1 MGKFQALKIQGG
13 SAPFFRNSPA
23 GRLGSFLRFPPLT
36 LSPLNTL
43 PAGKEQDTLR
53 SEPAGNQVFN
63 NSQERMSKTM
73 NIGIDHGYYAIKTR
87 HFSFPAGITAYS
99 HEPYT
104 LQNTLEYGGKFF
116 VCGTG
121 RQPILRNKMENENYY
136 LLTLAAIAKEIQQ
149 RGAKTECSV
158 TIAAGL
164 PLAGF
169 GREKKS
175 FREYLRPSS
184 QPVSF
189 QFEGVPYKVTV
200 EDVKLF
206 PQGYSALMIHP
217 ELLQNEPS
225 VLLMDIGG
233 WTVDLM
239 RLDNNVPNA
248 ATCRSLELGMIRCID
263 EVKEQVRRDVGL
275 SVTDA
280 QVERVLAGKPCSM
293 DEDARSIIQKQGR
306 LYTERLLSAA
316 MKQGLT
322 SRPSRW

>member
-1 MGKFQALKIQGG
+1 
-13 SAPFFRNSPA
+13 
-23 GRLGSFLRFPPLT
+23 
-36 LSPLNTL
+36 
-43 PAGKEQDTLR
+43 
-53 SEPAGNQVFN
+53 
-63 NSQERMSKTM
+63 M

-116 VCGTG
+116 VCGTD

-149 RGAKTECSV
+149 RGAKTDCSV

-189 QFEGVPYKVTV
+189 KFEGVPYKVTI

-239 RLDNNVPNA
+239 RLDNSVPNA
-248 ATCRSLELGMIRCID
+248 ATCRSLELGVIRCVD
-263 EVKEQVRRDVGL
+263 EITEQVRRNTGL
-275 SVTDA
+275 SVTDI
-280 QVERVLAGKPCSM
+280 QIERVLNGQSCSM
-293 DEDARSIIQKQGR
+293 DPAAKEIIVRQGR
-306 LYTERLLSAA
+306 LYTEKILSAIMEA
-316 MKQGLT
+316 GFDLKAIPSVIMGGGASILKRHVTPQDGLCRQIYLT
-322 SRPSRW
+322 DVHANASGYERIVGQMCAK

>member
-1 MGKFQALKIQGG
+1 M
-13 SAPFFRNSPA
+13 
-23 GRLGSFLRFPPLT
+23 RFPPLT

-189 QFEGVPYKVTV
+189 KFEGVP
-200 EDVKLF
+200 
-206 PQGYSALMIHP
+206 
-217 ELLQNEPS
+217 
-225 VLLMDIGG
+225 
-233 WTVDLM
+233 
-239 RLDNNVPNA
+239 
-248 ATCRSLELGMIRCID
+248 
-263 EVKEQVRRDVGL
+263 
-275 SVTDA
+275 
-280 QVERVLAGKPCSM
+280 
-293 DEDARSIIQKQGR
+293 
-306 LYTERLLSAA
+306 
-316 MKQGLT
+316 
-322 SRPSRW
+322 

>member
-1 MGKFQALKIQGG
+1 
-13 SAPFFRNSPA
+13 
-23 GRLGSFLRFPPLT
+23 
-36 LSPLNTL
+36 
-43 PAGKEQDTLR
+43 
-53 SEPAGNQVFN
+53 
-63 NSQERMSKTM
+63 M

-149 RGAKTECSV
+149 RGAEPECSV

-189 QFEGVPYKVTV
+189 KFEGVPYKVTI

-275 SVTDA
+275 PTPRWSECWRESPAVWTRTPAVSSKNRAASTPSVFSQRPWKRD
-280 QVERVLAGKPCSM
+280 
-293 DEDARSIIQKQGR
+293 
-306 LYTERLLSAA
+306 
-316 MKQGLT
+316 LT

>member
-1 MGKFQALKIQGG
+1 
-13 SAPFFRNSPA
+13 
-23 GRLGSFLRFPPLT
+23 
-36 LSPLNTL
+36 
-43 PAGKEQDTLR
+43 
-53 SEPAGNQVFN
+53 
-63 NSQERMSKTM
+63 M

-87 HFSFPAGITAYS
+87 HFSFPAGITVYS

-104 LQNTLEYGGKFF
+104 LQNTLEYDGKFF

-121 RQPILRNKMENENYY
+121 RQPILRNKTENENYY
-136 LLTLAAIAKEIQQ
+136 LLTLVAIAKEL
-149 RGAKTECSV
+149 RYRCAKPECSV
-158 TIAAGL
+158 TLAAGR

-184 QPVSF
+184 QPVDF
-189 QFEGVPYKVTV
+189 KFEGIPYKVII

-206 PQGYSALMIHP
+206 PQGYSALAIHP
-217 ELLQNEPS
+217 ELIQDEPS

-239 RLDNNVPNA
+239 RLDNSVPNA

-263 EVKEQVRRDVGL
+263 EAKEQIRRDVGL

-280 QVERVLAGKPCSM
+280 QVERVLAAKPCSM

-306 LYTERLLSAA
+306 LYTEHLLSAA
-316 MKQGLT
+316 MEAGFDLKAIPAVMLGGGAAMVTHNISPQDGLCRVFALLDDRVNAEGFERILGRL
-322 SRPSRW
+322 SGGVGVR